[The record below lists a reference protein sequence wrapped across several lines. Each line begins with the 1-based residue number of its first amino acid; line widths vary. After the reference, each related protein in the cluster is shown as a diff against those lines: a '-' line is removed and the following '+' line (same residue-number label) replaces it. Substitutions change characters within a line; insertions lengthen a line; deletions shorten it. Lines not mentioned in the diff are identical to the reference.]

1 MNVESFLD
9 YNQILKVIFEITG
22 ERVDYDFICSTKDE
36 RLSNSI
42 IENLKSI
49 SSLEETDNPEICR
62 LSINDTIFINVN
74 KRTGEIESVN
84 KLTSFE
90 TRLLAQSKTDSVP
103 FSREQTVDFS
113 PKTDLHTH
121 FAGAIR
127 PDTLIEV
134 GKAHNIGYPASLLT
148 ELGIDVKKYSI
159 DDEGN
164 VALTSIDKEDIEA
177 MKSQFMISP
186 VTKET
191 FKRMEKIYALRGPF
205 TKNKELFLDYLRALA
220 EDYKRT
226 GVEYAELS
234 FSSFLHDPRIYANTR
249 REFATNRRRNWRKIK
264 IFSGI
269 C

>member
-62 LSINDTIFINVN
+62 LSINDTIFINLN
-74 KRTGEIESVN
+74 KHTGEIESVN

-90 TRLLAQSKTDSVP
+90 TRLLAQSKTDSIP
-103 FSREQTVDFS
+103 FSRDQVTDFL

-121 FAGAIR
+121 FAGALR
-127 PDTLIEV
+127 TDTLIEV
-134 GKAHNIGYPASLLT
+134 GMAHNIGYPAKFLT
-148 ELGIDVKKYSI
+148 KMGIDVSKYSI

-164 VALTSIDKEDIEA
+164 IALTSIDETDIES
-177 MKSQFMISP
+177 MKSQLRISQ

-191 FKRMEKIYALRGPF
+191 FKKMEEKYELRGPF
-205 TKNKELFLDYLRALA
+205 TKNKELFLDYLRTLA

-249 REFATNRRRNWRKIK
+249 R
-264 IFSGI
+264 
-269 C
+269 